1 MNAHASTARA
11 ERTQPVHIGDHLREW
26 RQRRHL
32 SQLDLAG
39 DAEISARH
47 LSFVE
52 TGRAA
57 PSREMVLKLAERLE
71 VPLRERNVL
80 LVAAGFAPAFPQ
92 RSLDDPALKSARQ
105 AIDLVLKAHEPN
117 PALAYDRHW
126 NLVTA
131 NRMVAP
137 LLEGI
142 PPHLLGQPFN
152 ILRLAFHPEGLA
164 PRTVNLAEWSA
175 HLLERLHRQCE
186 ATADPE
192 LLKLYQELKA
202 YRMPARSGPVS
213 ADNVAIPFKLRSAG
227 GEVLSFISTTMV
239 FGTPV
244 DITLQELALE
254 TFFPADDLTA
264 ERMRQIAAKS
274 GVIRRMG
281 GAKRNPSFQRLA
293 RLMGFAAL
301 YPSYML
307 AVYSAPRPSHNRR
320 MDSRQHAPLPV
331 NPVGDLLRGW
341 RNRRAMSQA
350 DLAFEAGISIK
361 HLSYVETGKAVGS
374 REILLQLASALG
386 LSLRDRNALLEAGGF
401 ARQYGERDLSAPEVA
416 DAKRAIDLL
425 LRRHEPFPAIVTD
438 RRWNVMQANRA
449 ATRLMTMLLGAER
462 MTRPLNHMRMFLAP
476 DELRPFV
483 VDWPDVA
490 PRCWRAPAT
499 RRWPHRSIWR
509 CNRPGANC

>member
-1 MNAHASTARA
+1 MLPRREPN
-11 ERTQPVHIGDHLREW
+11 EPKPVHIGDHLREW

-92 RSLDDPALKSARQ
+92 RSLDDPALKSARA

-142 PPHLLGQPFN
+142 PARTARAALQYSAAGLS
-152 ILRLAFHPEGLA
+152 PEALA
-164 PRTVNLAEWSA
+164 PRTVNLAEWCGASIGA
-175 HLLERLHRQCE
+175 AAPPVRGDRRSRTAQTVSGAEGLSDSGALGAALGRQCR
-186 ATADPE
+186 DP
-192 LLKLYQELKA
+192 LQA
-202 YRMPARSGPVS
+202 AARS
-213 ADNVAIPFKLRSAG
+213 

-244 DITLQELALE
+244 DITLSELALE

-264 ERMRQIAAKS
+264 
-274 GVIRRMG
+274 G
-281 GAKRNPSFQRLA
+281 GCGR
-293 RLMGFAAL
+293 
-301 YPSYML
+301 
-307 AVYSAPRPSHNRR
+307 
-320 MDSRQHAPLPV
+320 
-331 NPVGDLLRGW
+331 W
-341 RNRRAMSQA
+341 RRAC
-350 DLAFEAGISIK
+350 
-361 HLSYVETGKAVGS
+361 
-374 REILLQLASALG
+374 
-386 LSLRDRNALLEAGGF
+386 
-401 ARQYGERDLSAPEVA
+401 
-416 DAKRAIDLL
+416 
-425 LRRHEPFPAIVTD
+425 
-438 RRWNVMQANRA
+438 
-449 ATRLMTMLLGAER
+449 
-462 MTRPLNHMRMFLAP
+462 
-476 DELRPFV
+476 
-483 VDWPDVA
+483 PDV
-490 PRCWRAPAT
+490 
-499 RRWPHRSIWR
+499 
-509 CNRPGANC
+509 